1 MQTLLAS
8 IEQIEQKR
16 KETESEIDN
25 TMKEI
30 TEKKRVKQENEE
42 NCRIVMK
49 KS

>member
-42 NCRIVMK
+42 N
-49 KS
+49 